1 MSLFVELQLIKYI
14 RNNSKHTFL
23 LISVISYT
31 FSSNSH
37 CSHLLR
43 SGFANGGTRVPNVN
57 YLSSSKS
64 TLPSSHNN
72 KQIAQISVNWMGC
85 SNKNLCTIW
94 QKQTKYSLQEPA
106 GRIKSFKLTNLQTCL
121 LVSCVPHYRVICYWY
136 LEMFGSMMLRWWRR
150 QWFQQ
155 AHTYVTPGSRQ
166 KHTRS
171 NGMARPKWF
180 TDVATLHSLNK
191 FLGTFHNWYIDLV
204 IGNSV
209 LLCVWH
215 LL

>member
-23 LISVISYT
+23 SISVISYT

-57 YLSSSKS
+57 CLSSSKS

-85 SNKNLCTIW
+85 SNENLCTIW
-94 QKQTKYSLQEPA
+94 QKQTKFSLQESA
-106 GRIKSFKLTNLQTCL
+106 GRNISFKLTNLQACL
-121 LVSCVPHYRVICYWY
+121 LVSCVPHYRGDMSLISWNVWFHDVEVMAVAVVPAGSYICKARFQAEAHKKQWDGAAK
-136 LEMFGSMMLRWWRR
+136 MIHRR
-150 QWFQQ
+150 
-155 AHTYVTPGSRQ
+155 R
-166 KHTRS
+166 
-171 NGMARPKWF
+171 N
-180 TDVATLHSLNK
+180 L
-191 FLGTFHNWYIDLV
+191 TFFEYRYIDLV
-204 IGNSV
+204 IGNCV

>member
-14 RNNSKHTFL
+14 RNNSKHTFPF
-23 LISVISYT
+23 ISVISYT

-72 KQIAQISVNWMGC
+72 KQIAQISVNWMRC

-94 QKQTKYSLQEPA
+94 KKQTKYSLQESA
-106 GRIKSFKLTNLQTCL
+106 GRNISFKLTNLQTCL
-121 LVSCVPHYRVICYWY
+121 LVSCVPHYRGDMSLISWNVWFHDIEAMSVAVVPYICNA
-136 LEMFGSMMLRWWRR
+136 R
-150 QWFQQ
+150 FQL
-155 AHTYVTPGSRQ
+155 Y
-166 KHTRS
+166 
-171 NGMARPKWF
+171 
-180 TDVATLHSLNK
+180 SLNMP
-191 FLGTFHNWYIDLV
+191 
-204 IGNSV
+204 
-209 LLCVWH
+209 
-215 LL
+215 